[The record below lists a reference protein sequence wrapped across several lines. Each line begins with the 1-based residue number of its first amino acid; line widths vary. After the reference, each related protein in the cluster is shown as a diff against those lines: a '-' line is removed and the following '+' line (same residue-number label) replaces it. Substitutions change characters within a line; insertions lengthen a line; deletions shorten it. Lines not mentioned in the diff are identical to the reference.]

1 VLRKPDGSSR
11 GFGFVTF
18 EDEVSVEKCL
28 VMEHHLAG
36 RRVDVKRAV
45 GKDGDGGG
53 GGSGGPGAAQRGACA
68 RPHDSGACAVFC
80 SACACCVE
88 PA

>member
-1 VLRKPDGSSR
+1 MLRKPDGSSR
-11 GFGFVTF
+11 GFGFVTY

-45 GKDGDGGG
+45 GKEHDGGG
-53 GGSGGPGAAQRGACA
+53 GSSAVAAGGGGMGAGQRGAC
-68 RPHDSGACAVFC
+68 G
-80 SACACCVE
+80 
-88 PA
+88 

>member
-1 VLRKPDGSSR
+1 MLRKPDGTSR
-11 GFGFVTF
+11 GFGFVTY

-45 GKDGDGGG
+45 GKDEAPGGVGGMGGG
-53 GGSGGPGAAQRGACA
+53 RGGCKL
-68 RPHDSGACAVFC
+68 
-80 SACACCVE
+80 
-88 PA
+88 

>member
-1 VLRKPDGSSR
+1 MLRTPDGRSR

-28 VMEHHLAG
+28 VMDHHLSG

-45 GKDGDGGG
+45 VKEGDGGG
-53 GGSGGPGAAQRGACA
+53 GGMAQQARGACRA
-68 RPHDSGACAVFC
+68 AQKYGANGMVT
-80 SACACCVE
+80 VVGI
-88 PA
+88 